1 MVEYSHMTE
10 GEEER
15 IYDLIARAFNEYV
28 APIYSNEGVEYF
40 LGMISPKGLRELN
53 EGKSSFVIVARQV
66 NELIGMIAVRE
77 ESHIALIFI
86 DSEYQRRGIG
96 KNLINKALTICLN
109 RDPKM
114 RAITVSS
121 SPNLKS
127 FYEEIGFKAKG
138 EEVDE
143 CGMRFAPMQKTID

>member
-10 GEEER
+10 GDEDR
-15 IYDLIARAFNEYV
+15 VCDLIARVFIKHV
-28 APIYSNEGVEYF
+28 APVYSEKGVEYF
-40 LGMISPKGLRELN
+40 LGMLSPKGLRELN
-53 EGKSSFVIVARQV
+53 EGKSSFVIVARQL
-66 NELIGMIAVRE
+66 NELIGMLAVRE
-77 ESHIALIFI
+77 ESHIALIFV
-86 DSEYQRRGIG
+86 DSEYQGRGIG

-121 SPNLKS
+121 SPNSKS
-127 FYEEIGFKAKG
+127 FYEEIGFKAQG

-143 CGMRFAPMQKTID
+143 FGMRFTPMQKTID